1 VLTHAL
7 CPASAARLRRR
18 SLAPGDAEGVPL
30 DFTAIDFE
38 TANSSNA
45 SACAVGLARV
55 RDGRVV
61 ETTGWLIQPPP
72 GHDRFFELNTRIHGL
87 RAEDVLGAKT
97 WSEQLADLA
106 EFAGT
111 DVFVAHNAGFD
122 MMVLRRACEAT
133 GDPYAAYRYVCS
145 LQVARKLYDLDSY
158 RLPSVAAAAGFI
170 DFPHH
175 DPTADALA
183 CAHIMI
189 HAAHLV
195 GAGDIGALA
204 ELAGVRTSRVF
215 VPEQPVQPVVAAQLP
230 LFDVLV

>member
-1 VLTHAL
+1 M
-7 CPASAARLRRR
+7 
-18 SLAPGDAEGVPL
+18 PL

-61 ETTGWLIQPPP
+61 ATAGWLIQPPP

-87 RAEDVLGAKT
+87 RAEDVETAKT
-97 WSEQLADLA
+97 WSAQLEDLFA
-106 EFAGT
+106 FAGA
-111 DVFVAHNAGFD
+111 DVLVAHNAGFD

-133 GDPYAAYRYVCS
+133 GDTYPPYGYVCS
-145 LQVARKLYDLDSY
+145 LQVSRKLYDLDSY

-189 HAAHLV
+189 HAAELV
-195 GAGDIGALA
+195 GAKDIAGLA
-204 ELAGVRTSRVF
+204 EAAGVRTSRIF
-215 VPEQPVQPVVAAQLP
+215 VPEPTQALQPTLTMLP
-230 LFDVLV
+230 LVGAIA